1 MSKKIAVL
9 GTGANGSCVSAD
21 LIDAGHD
28 VTMIDQWAE
37 HVETMRT
44 KGLTIRMPERELHVE
59 VDAHHLSDLA
69 SLNQQFDVVFLMM
82 KAYDTRWACELI
94 KPYLKEGGLLIG
106 IQNAMMLD
114 DIVDIVGPSR
124 TLGCVVELSSEI
136 FTPGEVQRNAPPEH
150 TWFGLGSIHES
161 TEGREA
167 EIAEILQAAG
177 TVEIS
182 PEIIAA
188 KWMKLVVNTMC
199 LGPFAMLGLTLYEA
213 VKLPGMKDFALQAGT
228 EALAVGQSIGHEI
241 QPIFGLTEE
250 DVKDTNRLL
259 EKLLDKLAADI
270 GPAAR
275 DCVLQDHLKG
285 RYSEVDLINGL
296 VVDESKKLGRQAPVN
311 AAITEITRQ
320 IQAGELLPDPSN
332 LERAMDMA
340 RA

>member
-9 GTGANGSCVSAD
+9 GTGANGSSVAAN
-21 LIDAGHD
+21 LVDAGLD
-28 VTMIDQWAE
+28 VTLIDQWAE
-37 HVETMRT
+37 HVETMRVN
-44 KGLTIRMPERELHVE
+44 GLTINMPEEELHVQ

-69 SLNQQFDVVFLMM
+69 ALNSHFDVVFLMV

-94 KPYLKEGGLLIG
+94 KPYLKDDGLLVG

-124 TLGCVVELSSEI
+124 TIGCVVELSSEI
-136 FTPGEVQRNAPPEH
+136 FTPGVVQRNTTPSH

-167 EIAEILQAAG
+167 EIEEILKHAG
-177 TVEIS
+177 KVSIS
-182 PEIIAA
+182 PEIVAA

-228 EALAVGQSIGHEI
+228 EALSVGQSIGHTI

-250 DVKDTNRLL
+250 DVRDTNRLL

-296 VVDESKKLGRQAPVN
+296 VVDESEKLGRRAPVN
-311 AAITEITRQ
+311 AAITEITRR
-320 IQAGELLPDPSN
+320 IQAGELKPDPSN
-332 LERAMDMA
+332 LSLAQEMA

>member
-9 GTGANGSCVSAD
+9 GTGANGSSVAAN
-21 LIDAGHD
+21 LVDAGFD
-28 VTMIDQWAE
+28 VTLIDQWAG
-37 HVETMRT
+37 HVETMRA
-44 KGLTIRMPERELHVE
+44 KGLTINMPEEDLHVE
-59 VDAHHLSDLA
+59 IDAHHLSDLA
-69 SLNQQFDVVFLMM
+69 ALNRQFDVVFLMV

-94 KPYLKEGGLLIG
+94 KPYLKDDGLLVG

-114 DIVDIVGPSR
+114 DIVDIVGSSR
-124 TLGCVVELSSEI
+124 TIGCVVELSSEI
-136 FTPGEVQRNAPPEH
+136 FTPGVVLRYTPPGH

-167 EIAEILQAAG
+167 EIEEILKHAG
-177 TVEIS
+177 KVSIS
-182 PEIIAA
+182 PEIVAA

-213 VKLPGMKDFALQAGT
+213 VKMPGMKDFALQAGT
-228 EALAVGQSIGHEI
+228 EALSVGQSIGHTI

-259 EKLLDKLAADI
+259 EKLLDKLGADI

-296 VVDESKKLGRQAPVN
+296 VVDESDKLGRRAPVN
-311 AAITEITRQ
+311 AAITEITRR
-320 IQAGELLPDPSN
+320 IQAGELAPDPSN
-332 LERAMDMA
+332 LALAQEMA

>member
-69 SLNQQFDVVFLMM
+69 SLNRQFDVVFLMM

-94 KPYLKEGGLLIG
+94 KPYLKEDGLLIG